1 LKGLWI
7 SKKESFLPML
17 LKLSLIKIVNLNLN
31 SLKNFLMVNQVLMN
45 LKFNNYFVMEIL
57 KKFNNKI

>member
-1 LKGLWI
+1 
-7 SKKESFLPML
+7 ML